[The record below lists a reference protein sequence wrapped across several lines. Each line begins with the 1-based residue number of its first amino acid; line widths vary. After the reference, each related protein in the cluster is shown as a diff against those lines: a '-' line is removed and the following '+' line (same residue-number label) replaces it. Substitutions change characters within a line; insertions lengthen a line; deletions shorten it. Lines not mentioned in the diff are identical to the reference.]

1 MLEKAYNVNDIW
13 SEACVFL
20 KQRLSIDSFQ
30 QWFHCIVPVSIK
42 NSEIILGVSDDF
54 FADWLNEHYGDILSE
69 SVKSAFGSDLKIKFE
84 TGYYLDEKEQEAQD
98 EVKSQEEKPLEE
110 KKDETLNI
118 PFLSPQNCRSEYTF
132 DNFVV
137 GEENRYAHAAA
148 TTAAKSPGVYN
159 PLYIHGSSGIGKTHL
174 IQAVAHEVLKKNPKA
189 NVRYMTCESFL
200 NQYVDSLKM
209 NKHSEFRNFIRNVD
223 ILLVDDVHQLA
234 NKVQLQEEF
243 FNTFNTLYNHNKQ
256 IILTSDKQPC
266 EIQGLEDRLVSRFA
280 SGVTTE
286 ITKPSFETRL
296 AILKMKQEKHLI
308 KLNDDVL
315 QFIANRITSS
325 VRMLVGSLIRLV
337 AFSSAMSNCK
347 ITTDIAENLLNREL
361 EKETVNRKIS
371 IDLIQRKV
379 AEFYDI
385 RLNDI
390 LSKKRPKNIA
400 EPRMIAMYLSRKMTE
415 HSLPEIG
422 AAFGKNHATVMHAIG
437 KVEGDLAKDE
447 NTRRNISS
455 IQRQLQS

>member
-1 MLEKAYNVNDIW
+1 MSEEAYNVNDIW
-13 SEACVFL
+13 LKACVFL

-30 QWFHCIVPVSIK
+30 QWFHCIVPVSVTD
-42 NSEIILGVSDDF
+42 SEIILGVSDDF
-54 FADWLNEHYGDILSE
+54 FADWLSEHYGDILADA
-69 SVKSAFGSDLKIKFE
+69 VKSAADSVLKVKFE
-84 TGYYLDEKEQEAQD
+84 TGYYLDETEQEALD
-98 EVKSQEEKPLEE
+98 EQAKQAEKISEEKQTEL
-110 KKDETLNI
+110 LNV

-132 DNFVV
+132 GNFVV

-148 TTAAKSPGVYN
+148 ATAAKSPGVYN

-174 IQAVAHEVLKKNPKA
+174 IQAVAHEVLRKNPKA

-223 ILLVDDVHQLA
+223 VLLVDDVHQLA
-234 NKVQLQEEF
+234 NKIQLQEEF
-243 FNTFNTLYNHNKQ
+243 FNTFNSLYNHNKQ

-308 KLNDDVL
+308 KLEDSVL
-315 QFIANRITSS
+315 HFIAGRITSS
-325 VRMLVGSLIRLV
+325 VRMLVGALIRLV

-347 ITTDIAENLLNREL
+347 ITIDIAESLLNREI
-361 EKETVNRKIS
+361 EKETVGRKIS

-422 AAFGKNHATVMHAIG
+422 AAFGKNHATVIHAIG
-437 KVEGDLAKDE
+437 KVEEDLAKDE
-447 NTRRNISS
+447 ATRRNLASL
-455 IQRQLQS
+455 QRQLQS

>member
-1 MLEKAYNVNDIW
+1 
-13 SEACVFL
+13 
-20 KQRLSIDSFQ
+20 
-30 QWFHCIVPVSIK
+30 VPVSI
-42 NSEIILGVSDDF
+42 NSSEIILGVSDEF

-69 SVKSAFGSDLKIKFE
+69 AVKSAVGNDLKMKFE
-84 TGYYLDEKEQEAQD
+84 TGYYLDEAEQKEQD
-98 EVKSQEEKPLEE
+98 EIKSSTEKAPEDKKPEPL
-110 KKDETLNI
+110 I
-118 PFLSPQNCRSEYTF
+118 ASFLSPQNCRSEYTF

-148 TTAAKSPGVYN
+148 ATAAKSPGVYN

-296 AILKMKQEKHLI
+296 AILKMKQEKHII

-315 QFIANRITSS
+315 HFIANRITSS
-325 VRMLVGSLIRLV
+325 VRMLVGALIRLV
-337 AFSSAMSNCK
+337 AFSSAMANCK
-347 ITTDIAENLLNREL
+347 ITTGIAENLLNREL

-390 LSKKRPKNIA
+390 LSRKRPKNIA

-422 AAFGKNHATVMHAIG
+422 AAFGKNHATVMHAIS
-437 KVEGDLAKDE
+437 KVEGDLSKDE
-447 NTRRNISS
+447 ATRRNLSS
-455 IQRQLQS
+455 IQMQIQS